1 MWTQGSQ
8 GDIYVCG
15 TSRTTGSFVSSD
27 WVKASKYTD
36 DTVAKQAAKDLENY
50 KVKMTKDFK
59 DLNDGVSTFKT
70 EVIKDFKDGIVTEA
84 EKTRLRVQLDILDRE
99 SQDIEERYNSIFNS
113 QYADTQVKTSIS
125 NARSTYNNSLT
136 NLRNTIQTIIED
148 GEVTSSEKTTA
159 NQTLTTY
166 NNALTG
172 YSTAIQEA
180 LSSMSKVIA
189 QKEATSQVNQFN
201 EVINNINTNITDI
214 QKQVDGAI
222 ETFYYSGVPTLTN
235 IPASDWKT
243 TNKREAHLGDLY
255 LDTATGIVYRFLK
268 KEQLPYLLLVCNL

>member
-15 TSRTTGSFVSSD
+15 TSRATGSFVSSD
-27 WVKASKYTD
+27 WVKESKYTD
-36 DTVAKQAAKDLENY
+36 DTVAKQAAKDLEDY

-70 EVIKDFKDGIVTEA
+70 EVVKDFKDGIVTEA

-136 NLRNTIQTIIED
+136 KLRNTIQTVIED
-148 GEVTSSEKTTA
+148 GKVTPTEKTTA
-159 NQTLTTY
+159 NQTLTAY
-166 NNALTG
+166 NNALTS
-172 YSTAIQEA
+172 YSAAIQEA
-180 LSSMSKVIA
+180 LNSMSKVIA

-201 EVINNINTNITDI
+201 EVIKNINTNITDI
-214 QKQVDGAI
+214 Q
-222 ETFYYSGVPTLTN
+222 
-235 IPASDWKT
+235 
-243 TNKREAHLGDLY
+243 NKLMVQLKLSITVEYQHLLISPLRIG
-255 LDTATGIVYRFLK
+255 
-268 KEQLPYLLLVCNL
+268 QLLVNVKLI